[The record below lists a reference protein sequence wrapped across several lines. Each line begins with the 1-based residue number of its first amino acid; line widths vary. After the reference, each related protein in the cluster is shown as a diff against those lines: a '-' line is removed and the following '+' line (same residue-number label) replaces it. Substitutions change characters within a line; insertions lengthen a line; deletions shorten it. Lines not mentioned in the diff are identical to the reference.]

1 MPLGANV
8 VQITSSGVFLFGG
21 LAILRL
27 LLFST
32 KNVSSIRISAR
43 GNLGAVRTALK
54 MYAFLRTKYLRIAAG
69 LGIRYPFKISKL
81 KYIYAACFFRFRC
94 ASASNIGSDSF
105 MART

>member
-1 MPLGANV
+1 MLIGANV

-32 KNVSSIRISAR
+32 KNVSSIRIFAR
-43 GNLGAVRTALK
+43 GNPGAVRTALK

-69 LGIRYPFKISKL
+69 LNTPYSFRSPIDVGCVC
-81 KYIYAACFFRFRC
+81 AALRIWLFLIPSV
-94 ASASNIGSDSF
+94 AL
-105 MART
+105 